1 MGCDFYT
8 YYVVRIQY
16 KSGDEVKI
24 KTKEIE
30 ETRQRHYFWEIEER
44 DSDFEELNDYY
55 DRCHLERQRQV
66 DNELSQYPRKDIY
79 KNEKWLCIASSK
91 EKYINMYKSLG
102 ITESDIIG
110 IWKEG
115 DYHYR

>member
-55 DRCHLERQRQV
+55 DRCHLERKRQV

-79 KNEKWLCIASSK
+79 KNGNWLCIASSK
-91 EKYINMYKSLG
+91 EKYQNMCKKLG
-102 ITESDIIG
+102 ITESNIIG